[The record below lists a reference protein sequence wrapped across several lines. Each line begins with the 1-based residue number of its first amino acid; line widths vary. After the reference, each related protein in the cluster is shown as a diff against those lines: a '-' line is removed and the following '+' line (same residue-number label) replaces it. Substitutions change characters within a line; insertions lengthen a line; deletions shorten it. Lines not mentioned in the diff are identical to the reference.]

1 MHRKRMNEGIYNHLL
16 RSYKSN
22 QKSLSVL
29 IDPEVHSNKNKLS
42 QFLKVLG
49 SNQIDYIFIGGS
61 LIKNPDINPLIKFLK
76 SRTEIPLVLFPGNG
90 LCLSESADAVLFL
103 SLISGRNPELL
114 IGQHVPVAAALKK
127 SNIEV
132 IPTGYMLIDGGR
144 PTSVSYLSFTN
155 PIPNDKPEIAS
166 STAIAGE
173 LLGMKLIYLEAGS
186 GAQIPVPAFMI
197 QQVRKSIDIP
207 LIVGGGINTT
217 EKAIN
222 ALHAGADMIVVGNK
236 LEQNPDFIKDVSY
249 VLKKFN
255 ESLDIH

>member
-1 MHRKRMNEGIYNHLL
+1 MNEGVYNHIL

-29 IDPEVHSNKNKLS
+29 IDPEVHSNEDKLS
-42 QFLKVLG
+42 HFLKVLEG
-49 SNQIDYIFIGGS
+49 NQIDYIFIGGS
-61 LIKNPDINPLIKFLK
+61 LIKNPDINPCIKYLK

-90 LCLSESADAVLFL
+90 LYLSESADAVLFL

-114 IGQHVPVAAALKK
+114 IGRHVPVAAALKK

-132 IPTGYMLIDGGR
+132 IPTGYMLIEGGR

-186 GAQIPVPAFMI
+186 GAQIPVPASMI

-222 ALHAGADMIVVGNK
+222 ALHAGADMIVIGNK
-236 LEQNPDFIKDVSY
+236 LEQDPDFIKDVSY

-255 ESLDIH
+255 ESLNIH

>member
-1 MHRKRMNEGIYNHLL
+1 MNEGIYDQLL
-16 RSYKSN
+16 RSYSSN
-22 QKSLSVL
+22 QKSLSIL
-29 IDPEVHSNKNKLS
+29 IDPDVYSNEDRLS
-42 QFLKVLG
+42 QFLKI
-49 SNQIDYIFIGGS
+49 IDGNHVNYIFVGGS
-61 LIKNPDINPLIKFLK
+61 LMKEPDINPCIQFLK
-76 SRTEIPLVLFPGNG
+76 SRTEIPIVLFPGNG
-90 LCLSESADAVLFL
+90 LYLSESADAVLFL

-114 IGQHVPVAAALKK
+114 IGQHVSVASAVKK

-186 GAQIPVPAFMI
+186 GAFTPVPGSMI
-197 QQVRKSIDIP
+197 QQVRKAIDIP
-207 LIVGGGINTT
+207 LIVGGGIDNT

-236 LEQNPDFIKDVSY
+236 LEKNPGFIKDVSY

>member
-1 MHRKRMNEGIYNHLL
+1 MNEGIYNQLL

-29 IDPEVHSNKNKLS
+29 IDPDVYNNETRLS
-42 QFLKVLG
+42 QFLKIINGNHV
-49 SNQIDYIFIGGS
+49 NFIFVGGS
-61 LIKNPDINPLIKFLK
+61 LIKAPDVNPCIQILK
-76 SRTEIPLVLFPGNG
+76 SRTEIPIVLFPGNG
-90 LCLSESADAVLFL
+90 LYLSESADAVLFL
-103 SLISGRNPELL
+103 SMISGRNPELL
-114 IGQHVPVAAALKK
+114 IGQHVPVAVALKK

-144 PTSVSYLSFTN
+144 ATSVSYLSFTN

-186 GAQIPVPAFMI
+186 GALTPVPGSMI
-197 QQVRKSIDIP
+197 QQVRKSIDVP

-217 EKAIN
+217 EKAID
-222 ALHAGADMIVVGNK
+222 ALHSGADMIVVGNK

-249 VLKKFN
+249 VLRKFN

>member
-1 MHRKRMNEGIYNHLL
+1 MNEGIYNQLL
-16 RSYKSN
+16 KSCASN

-29 IDPEVHSNKNKLS
+29 IDPEVYNSERKLS
-42 QFLKVLG
+42 QFLKILEG
-49 SNQIDYIFIGGS
+49 NHINYIFIGGS
-61 LIKNPDINPLIKFLK
+61 LIKDPDINPSIKYLK
-76 SRTEIPLVLFPGNG
+76 SRTEIPLILFPGNG
-90 LCLSESADAVLFL
+90 LYLSESADAVLFL

-132 IPTGYMLIDGGR
+132 IPTGYMLVDGGR

-186 GAQIPVPAFMI
+186 GAPNPVPGSMI

-207 LIVGGGINTT
+207 LIVGGGINNT

-236 LEQNPDFIKDVSY
+236 IEQNPDFIKDVSY
-249 VLKKFN
+249 VMKKFN

>member
-1 MHRKRMNEGIYNHLL
+1 MNEGVYNQLL
-16 RSYKSN
+16 SDYKSN

-29 IDPEVHSNKNKLS
+29 IDPDAYNTDARLS
-42 QFLKVLG
+42 HFLKVIDD
-49 SNQIDYIFIGGS
+49 NPVDYIFVGGS
-61 LIKNPDINPLIKFLK
+61 LIKEPDINPCIQFLK

-90 LCLSESADAVLFL
+90 LYLSELADAVLFL
-103 SLISGRNPELL
+103 SLISGRNPEFL
-114 IGQHVPVAAALKK
+114 IGHHIPVAAALKK

-186 GAQIPVPAFMI
+186 GALNPVSGSMI
-197 QQVRKSIDIP
+197 QHVRKAIDIP

-236 LEQNPDFIKDVSY
+236 LEQEPDFIKDVSY

>member
-1 MHRKRMNEGIYNHLL
+1 MNEGIYHQLL
-16 RSYKSN
+16 RSYNSN

-29 IDPEVHSNKNKLS
+29 IDPDVYNNEARLS
-42 QFLKVLG
+42 HFLKAIEGNAVNHILV
-49 SNQIDYIFIGGS
+49 GGS
-61 LIKNPDINPLIKFLK
+61 LIREPDINPCIEFLK
-76 SRTEIPLVLFPGNG
+76 SRTDIPLILFPGNG
-90 LCLSESADAVLFL
+90 LYLADGADAILFL

-155 PIPNDKPEIAS
+155 PIPNDKTEIAS

-186 GAQIPVPAFMI
+186 GALNPVPASMI
-197 QQVRKSIDIP
+197 QKVRKAIDIP
-207 LIVGGGINTT
+207 LIVGGGINST

-236 LEQNPDFIKDVSY
+236 LEQSPDFIKDVSY

>member
-1 MHRKRMNEGIYNHLL
+1 MNEGVYNHLL
-16 RSYKSN
+16 GSYKSN

-29 IDPEVHSNKNKLS
+29 IDPEYYSDENKLS

-49 SNQIDYIFIGGS
+49 GNQIDYLFVGGS
-61 LIKNPDINPLIKFLK
+61 LIKNPDVNPCIKYLK
-76 SRTEIPLVLFPGNG
+76 SRSEIPLVLFPGNG
-90 LCLSESADAVLFL
+90 LYLSESADAVLFL

-114 IGQHVPVAAALKK
+114 IGQHVSVAAALKK

-186 GAQIPVPAFMI
+186 GAQIPVPVSMI

-236 LEQNPDFIKDVSY
+236 LEQDPDFIKDVSY
-249 VLKKFN
+249 VMKKFN

>member
-1 MHRKRMNEGIYNHLL
+1 MNEGIYNQVLKA
-16 RSYKSN
+16 YNSN

-29 IDPEVHSNKNKLS
+29 IDPEVYNTEARLS
-42 QFLKVLG
+42 QFLKIIN
-49 SNQIDYIFIGGS
+49 SNQVNYIFVGGS
-61 LIKNPDINPLIKFLK
+61 LIKEADVNPCIRFLR

-90 LCLSESADAVLFL
+90 LYLSESADAVLFL

-127 SNIEV
+127 SNVEV

-186 GAQIPVPAFMI
+186 GALTPVPGSMI
-197 QQVRKSIDIP
+197 QQVRKAIDIP
-207 LIVGGGINTT
+207 LIVGGGIDNT

-236 LEQNPDFIKDVSY
+236 LEQNPGFIKDVSY

>member
-1 MHRKRMNEGIYNHLL
+1 MNEGIYNQLL
-16 RSYKSN
+16 RSYNSN

-29 IDPEVHSNKNKLS
+29 IDPDVYNNESRLS
-42 QFLKVLG
+42 HFLKAIEGNEV
-49 SNQIDYIFIGGS
+49 NFILVGGS
-61 LIKNPDINPLIKFLK
+61 LIKEPDLNPCIEFLK
-76 SRTEIPLVLFPGNG
+76 SGTDIPIILFPGNG
-90 LCLSESADAVLFL
+90 LYLSESADAVLFL

-166 STAIAGE
+166 STAVAGE

-186 GAQIPVPAFMI
+186 GALNPVPASMI
-197 QQVRKSIDIP
+197 QQVRKAIDIP
-207 LIVGGGINTT
+207 LIVGGGLNST
-217 EKAIN
+217 EKAID

-236 LEQNPDFIKDVSY
+236 LEQSPDFIKDVSY

>member
-1 MHRKRMNEGIYNHLL
+1 MNEGIYNHLL

-222 ALHAGADMIVVGNK
+222 ALHAGADMIVIGNK

>member
-1 MHRKRMNEGIYNHLL
+1 MNEGVCNHLL

-29 IDPEVHSNKNKLS
+29 IDPEVHSNDNKLS
-42 QFLKVLG
+42 QFLKVLEG
-49 SNQIDYIFIGGS
+49 NQIDYIFIGGS
-61 LIKNPDINPLIKFLK
+61 LIKNPDINPCIKYLK

-90 LCLSESADAVLFL
+90 LYLSESADAVLFL

-114 IGQHVPVAAALKK
+114 IGRHVPVAAALKK

-132 IPTGYMLIDGGR
+132 IPTGYMLIEGGR

-186 GAQIPVPAFMI
+186 GAQIPVPASMI

-222 ALHAGADMIVVGNK
+222 ALHAGADMIVIGNK
-236 LEQNPDFIKDVSY
+236 LEQDPDFIKDVSY

-255 ESLDIH
+255 ESLNIH